1 MNNMKDEK
9 REHRVGDPV
18 NDKYILKGRRIV
30 KCDDV
35 IEWGKWFDEADNV
48 KIARTTL
55 SKDGERFDVSTVFLG
70 LERGSCEGKPILF
83 ESMAFG
89 GPDDGMQR
97 RCCTYKEAEEQH
109 LELLDHYKAKHWSI
123 EK

>member
-18 NDKYILKGRRIV
+18 NDKYILKGRKVV
-30 KCDDV
+30 KCDDL
-35 IEWGKWFDEADNV
+35 IEWGKWFEETNHRQV
-48 KIARTTL
+48 ARTTL
-55 SKDGERFDVSTVFLG
+55 YKGTARFDVSTVFLG
-70 LERGSCEGKPILF
+70 LDHGTIEGKPILF